1 MHRRHR
7 TAAVRGAAAAV
18 VLAAVTPLAAAH
30 AAPPP
35 DPSPQPTNRAM
46 LDAMRRDLG
55 LTPEGA
61 RARLAQETE
70 AARAAK
76 AVRQALAGRAAGMW
90 FDKRSGKLVVAVTG
104 DADARLVKDA
114 GAVAQRVTHS
124 RAQLTGL
131 LEQID
136 AKAGKGVPGV
146 TGWGVDERANA
157 LTVRVD
163 TRARTAATDSFVEE
177 AQQLGAPTGIAVHVV
192 RAADAPRRQGGTV
205 VGGEKWTPGEEGI
218 CSIGFSVTG
227 GGRRGFLTAGHCTE
241 TADQPAYGKDG
252 SRMGTS
258 NRGGTHSVDDR
269 EGDFGLVDV
278 DQPTW
283 KLSPDVA
290 GQRGAPVAVTGAQE
304 GIVGTSVCRSG
315 EASGWHCG
323 EITAVDQT
331 VDYDGGVI
339 VDGLSFTDACS
350 AAGDSGGSYVTQPG
364 DPKAVGIHSG
374 GGTATCSTGGD
385 TMTVFQPVEEALTK
399 WQLTLTT
406 AGS

>member
-18 VLAAVTPLAAAH
+18 VLAAVAPLATAH
-30 AAPPP
+30 AAPSP
-35 DPSPQPTNRAM
+35 DPSPQPTNRGM

-61 RARLAQETE
+61 RARLAQEAE

-76 AVRQALAGRAAGMW
+76 AVRRALAGRAAGTW
-90 FDKRSGKLVVAVTG
+90 LDKKSGKLVVAVTG
-104 DADARLVKDA
+104 DADARRVKDA

-136 AKAGKGVPGV
+136 ARAGKGVPGV
-146 TGWGVDERANA
+146 TGWGVDARANA
-157 LTVRVD
+157 LTVRID
-163 TRARTAATDSFVEE
+163 TRTRTAATDSFVEA
-177 AQQLGAPTGIAVHVV
+177 AQQLGAPTGIAVRAV
-192 RAADAPRRQGGTV
+192 RTADAPRQQGGTV
-205 VGGEKWTPGEEGI
+205 VGGEKWMPGDEGI

-241 TADQPAYGKDG
+241 SADQVAYGKDG
-252 SRMGTS
+252 SRLGTS

-278 DQPTW
+278 DRPDWQ
-283 KLSPDVA
+283 LSPDVA
-290 GQRGAPVAVTGAQE
+290 GQSGAPAAVTGSQE
-304 GIVGTSVCRSG
+304 GVVGTSVCRSG

-331 VDYDGGVI
+331 VDYGSAV
-339 VDGLSFTDACS
+339 VDGLSFTNACS
-350 AAGDSGGSYVTQPG
+350 TAGDSGGAYVSQPG

-374 GGTATCSTGGD
+374 GSTATCSGGGD
-385 TMTVFQPVEEALTK
+385 TLTVFQPVDEALTK

-406 AGS
+406 GGA